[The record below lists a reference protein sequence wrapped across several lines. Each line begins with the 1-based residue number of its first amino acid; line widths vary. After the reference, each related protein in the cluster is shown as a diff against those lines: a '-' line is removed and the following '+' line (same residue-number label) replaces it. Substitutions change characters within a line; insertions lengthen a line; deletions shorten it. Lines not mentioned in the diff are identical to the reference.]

1 MKTLFLLLI
10 VSQTLHSLEEYFFE
24 LWEVFAPARYVSGL
38 ISDNLTVGFIV
49 INTTVVSLGF
59 WCYLFP
65 VRKGWPAAIIVIWA
79 WTLMELGNAVG
90 HSIFALQQGSY
101 FPGLITAIP
110 LLVFSCLLFSRLI
123 STNRQHYQ

>member
-1 MKTLFLLLI
+1 MKSLFLLLM
-10 VSQTLHSLEEYFFE
+10 VSQALHSLEEYFFE

-49 INTTVVSLGF
+49 INTVVVSLGF

-65 VRKGWPAAIIVIWA
+65 VRKAWSGAILVMWA
-79 WTLMELGNAVG
+79 WALLEFGNGVG
-90 HSIFALQQGSY
+90 HAIFALQQGGY

-123 STNRQHYQ
+123 SSNRQHYQ